1 MWELYQ
7 MYRIPQILS
16 LDVVVGAIA
25 TAAMAAELLHPIM
38 PWSWWA
44 GLPLAVWIFYTGD
57 HLLDAYRL
65 GKQAHTPRHL
75 FHARYF
81 IPVFIT
87 WCIALIT
94 GSLIAFIYMPL
105 DLIYAGLGIGM
116 LGIIHL
122 TLSMVLRDKISVW
135 IQKETG
141 VGLIYTLGIWIGP
154 ALLTS
159 DPIPLTYFLTA
170 IQYFFLAL
178 INLLIFSL
186 FELEID
192 RRDGHTSF
200 VQAIGP
206 ARTRRLI
213 SGFSILIIMI
223 SLGILNTYDTGL
235 WIYSQIVTLLVLSLL
250 WLIICFSGWFRKT
263 ERYRILGDAAF
274 WLPGLI
280 PLLAN

>member
-1 MWELYQ
+1 
-7 MYRIPQILS
+7 MYRILQILS
-16 LDVVVGAIA
+16 LDVVIGAIA
-25 TAAMAAELLHPIM
+25 TAAMAAELLQLTM

-44 GLPLAVWIFYTGD
+44 GLPLAVWVFYTGD

-75 FHARYF
+75 FHAKHF

-87 WCIALIT
+87 WCIALVT
-94 GSLIAFIYMPL
+94 GSLIAFFYMPL
-105 DLIYAGLGIGM
+105 ELIYAGLGIGT

-122 TLSMVLRDKISVW
+122 TLSIVLRNTISVW

-141 VGLIYTLGIWIGP
+141 VGLIYTLGIWTGP
-154 ALLTS
+154 ALLAS
-159 DPIPLTYFLTA
+159 EPVPLTYFLTA

-213 SGFSILIIMI
+213 SGFSILIIII
-223 SLGILNTYDTGL
+223 SLGILNTPDTGL
-235 WIYSQIVTLLVLSLL
+235 WIYSQVITLLILLLL
-250 WLIICFSGWFRKT
+250 WLIVCFSGWFGKT
-263 ERYRILGDAAF
+263 ERYRILGDAVF
-274 WLPGLI
+274 WLPGII
-280 PLLAN
+280 PLFVNW